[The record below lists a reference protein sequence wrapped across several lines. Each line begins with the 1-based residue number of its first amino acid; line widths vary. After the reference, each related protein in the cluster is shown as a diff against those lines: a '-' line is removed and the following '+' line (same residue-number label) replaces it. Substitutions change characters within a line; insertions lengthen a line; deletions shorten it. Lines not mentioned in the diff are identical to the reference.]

1 MGGAAAA
8 GRRTRDGRATCC
20 LYGLRSRRTA
30 GLAAGTARTVGR
42 SARAGT
48 VPHLTPSQ
56 PPHSQPS
63 HQTFYHLVSL
73 LLFRRSYI
81 KVCLSKSLKRF
92 SKLYSREQLYRSSKV
107 IQQLIRGRYSSN
119 SNLKT
124 FVSQVQSFIILVSQ
138 RSSLL
143 VFTIRRSLVFLNLF
157 KNKLL
162 GFLKV
167 YNKS

>member
-1 MGGAAAA
+1 MASGAA
-8 GRRTRDGRATCC
+8 GRPAWLLELRGQSGGVRGLGQCRT
-20 LYGLRSRRTA
+20 S
-30 GLAAGTARTVGR
+30 
-42 SARAGT
+42 
-48 VPHLTPSQ
+48 PSQ

-63 HQTFYHLVSL
+63 HQTFYDLVSL